1 MNKEFYQLYKNVKY
15 HWCSDCDGECHYCCV
30 KDILNQ
36 IEDLDASLDTTP
48 VDNVEGCFVCQD
60 KKGKSQDVFYFD
72 KANNM
77 REANFCP
84 NCGADMRSDDDD

>member
-15 HWCSDCDGECHYCCV
+15 HWCSDCDGECHYCYV

-36 IEDLDASLDTTP
+36 IEDLDASLNTTP

-84 NCGADMRSDDDD
+84 NCGRKISG

>member
-15 HWCSDCDGECHYCCV
+15 NWCSDCEGGVCENCYV
-30 KDILNQ
+30 QDILTQ
-36 IEDLDASLDTTP
+36 IEDLDASLNTMAA
-48 VDNVEGCFVCQD
+48 DNTEGCFVCQD
-60 KKGKSQDVFYFD
+60 KKGKNQDVFYFD

-84 NCGADMRSDDDD
+84 HCGRKIST

>member
-15 HWCSDCDGECHYCCV
+15 NWCPDCDGECRSCYV

-36 IEDLDASLDTTP
+36 IEDLDASLNTT
-48 VDNVEGCFVCQD
+48 DADSVEGCFVCQD
-60 KKGKSQDVFYFD
+60 KRGKNQEVFYFD

-84 NCGADMRSDDDD
+84 NCGRKISG

>member
-15 HWCSDCDGECHYCCV
+15 NWCSNCDGECHNCYV

-48 VDNVEGCFVCQD
+48 MDNVEGCFVCQD

-84 NCGADMRSDDDD
+84 NCGRKISG